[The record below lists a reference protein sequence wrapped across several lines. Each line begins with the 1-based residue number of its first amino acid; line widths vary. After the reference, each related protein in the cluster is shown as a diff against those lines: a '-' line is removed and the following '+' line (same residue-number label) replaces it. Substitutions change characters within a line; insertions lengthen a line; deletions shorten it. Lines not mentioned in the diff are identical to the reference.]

1 MAEVTAVTAI
11 AALSYGLYSG
21 ERQAATAKKGLRLQD
36 EAQTKAEAL
45 AASDAR
51 QAAEA
56 DKRASQKSPDLNVL
70 LGDQQPRAN
79 QQSINTDRL
88 LLGRSKLLGA

>member
-1 MAEVTAVTAI
+1 MPAVTAVTAI
-11 AALSYGLYSG
+11 AALGYGVYAG
-21 ERQAATAKKGLRLQD
+21 ERQAATARQGLRLQD
-36 EAQTKAEAL
+36 EAQNKAEAA

-70 LGDQQPRAN
+70 LGDQTPKASQT
-79 QQSINTDRL
+79 SLDINRL